1 MRDVWDNDHRPSP
14 ETFRQP
20 TAYLVEVTTL
30 SPGLPPQRL
39 PGESVPFQNLNPE
52 SGVFRCEVM
61 NAEGFANI
69 LAGVESNPFR
79 IEILVGIATWGS
91 RLRDNPRL
99 REVTPTGKFLD
110 GCAAW

>member
-1 MRDVWDNDHRPSP
+1 
-14 ETFRQP
+14 
-20 TAYLVEVTTL
+20 
-30 SPGLPPQRL
+30 
-39 PGESVPFQNLNPE
+39 
-52 SGVFRCEVM
+52 M